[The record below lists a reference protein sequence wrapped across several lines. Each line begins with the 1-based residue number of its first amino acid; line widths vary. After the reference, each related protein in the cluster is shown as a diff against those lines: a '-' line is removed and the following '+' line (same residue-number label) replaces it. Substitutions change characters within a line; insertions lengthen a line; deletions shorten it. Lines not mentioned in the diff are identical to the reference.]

1 MAPRRWLYLF
11 LVLASTVAAV
21 TQMVGVLQVDG
32 FTPREAVITTL
43 FAILFA
49 WIASS
54 FWLAV
59 FGAWARSTKI
69 NLLPLKPASGPSA
82 ARTAILMPVYNEDV
96 ARVFSGVRA
105 IWESAGP
112 DFDFYVLS
120 DSTNP
125 ANWVAEEMEWLK
137 LKAELASSSETP
149 GQEKTSEGARIYYRH
164 RSKNTGRKAGNIQD
178 FCENWGQLYDYMV
191 ILDADSLM
199 TGKTLTQLV
208 GLMDANP
215 RTALIQAPPQ
225 LVGRSSL
232 FARIQQFSS
241 SVYGPLHT
249 AGLAFLQG
257 PDGNYWGHNA
267 IIRVH
272 AFMQHCGLPRLPGKP
287 PFGGEIMSHDFIEAA
302 FLRRA
307 GWDVWIAPDI
317 GGSFEEPPPS
327 LLDYLIR
334 DRRWCQGNLQHL
346 RIVFAQGLTLPSR
359 LHLAMGIMSYVSSPL
374 WLLLL
379 IVSAIDMMSFRGAPA
394 ASYIGLQPSLALAVS
409 HAAELVVL
417 VLATLVLLYGP
428 KLLAVIA
435 LLESPEATRAHGG
448 TGAVL
453 TGALWESVFST
464 LMAPIMMLQHSWYVV
479 SILAGIA
486 TGWNAQTRTDRAL
499 PVGLVA
505 RSFAAHTIIGLV
517 ATFILWRFA
526 PDSFNWF
533 VPLLAGLWLAI
544 PLVVL
549 SSSPLLG
556 AGARKDGLFLVPS
569 ETRGLKV
576 LGRAHA
582 LAGSHQD
589 LPGEPQELV
598 LEDARARDLHLSL
611 LADAPA
617 SGGDPARL
625 CVLRAQAARRET
637 AGFSRDDW
645 TLILSDTEGL
655 KALGTP
661 S

>member
-21 TQMVGVLQVDG
+21 TQMVGVLQIDG
-32 FTPREAVITTL
+32 LTFSEGAILFL

-49 WIASS
+49 WIAAS

-59 FGAWARSTKI
+59 FGAWARFAKVE
-69 NLLPLKPASGPSA
+69 LLPLKPASGTSA

-105 IWESAGP
+105 IRESAGA
-112 DFDFYVLS
+112 DFDFYILS

-125 ANWVAEEMEWLK
+125 ANWVAEEMEWQALK
-137 LKAELASSSETP
+137 QEL
-149 GQEKTSEGARIYYRH
+149 GADAHVFYRH
-164 RSKNTGRKAGNIQD
+164 RVRNTGRKAGNIQD

-199 TGKTLTQLV
+199 TGKTLSHLV

-215 RTALIQAPPQ
+215 RAGLIQAPAQ
-225 LVGRSSL
+225 LVGRHSL

-241 SVYGPLHT
+241 SVYGPIHT

-272 AFMQHCGLPRLPGKP
+272 AFMQHCALPRLPGKP

-302 FLRRA
+302 LLRRA
-307 GWDVWIAPDI
+307 GWEVWMAPDI
-317 GGSFEEPPPS
+317 GGSFEEPPPT

-379 IVSAIDMMSFRGAPA
+379 IVSAIDMMNTVPPPPA
-394 ASYIGLQPSLALAVS
+394 DTIGLHPLLALYVS
-409 HAAELVVL
+409 HAAELVIL

-435 LLESPEATRAHGG
+435 VLEDPAATRAHGG
-448 TGAVL
+448 AGAVIW
-453 TGALWESVFST
+453 GALWESVFST
-464 LMAPIMMLQHSWYVV
+464 LMAPIVMLQHSWYVV

-499 PVGLVA
+499 PLRLVA
-505 RSFAAHTIIGLV
+505 RVFAAHSLIGVAATI
-517 ATFILWRFA
+517 ILWRYA
-526 PDSFNWF
+526 PGSFNWF

-544 PLVVL
+544 PLVVF
-549 SSSPLLG
+549 SSSPMLG
-556 AGARKDGLFLVPS
+556 SGARREGLFLVPS
-569 ETRGLKV
+569 ETHGSKV

-582 LAGSHQD
+582 LADSH
-589 LPGEPQELV
+589 GEVPQEAQLLV
-598 LEDARARDLHLSL
+598 LEDARVRDLHLAL
-611 LADAPA
+611 LAGA
-617 SGGDPARL
+617 SATGGDPTRL
-625 CVLRAQAARRET
+625 SVLRAQAARRET

-645 TLILSDTEGL
+645 ALLLSDSEGL
-655 KALGTP
+655 RALGT
-661 S
+661 SS

>member
-1 MAPRRWLYLF
+1 VPDIAPRRWLYLF

-21 TQMVGVLQVDG
+21 TQMAGVFQVDG
-32 FTPREAVITTL
+32 FTPREVVILVL

-49 WIASS
+49 WIATS

-59 FGAWARSTKI
+59 FGAWARFTKTD
-69 NLLPLKPASGPSA
+69 LLPLKPAGGPSA

-105 IWESAGP
+105 IWESAGAE
-112 DFDFYVLS
+112 FDFYILS

-125 ANWVAEEMEWLK
+125 ANWVAEELEWQK
-137 LKAELASSSETP
+137 LK
-149 GQEKTSEGARIYYRH
+149 GALGKDAHIFYRH
-164 RSKNTGRKAGNIQD
+164 RAKNTGRKAGNIQD

-199 TGKTLTQLV
+199 TGKTLTHLV

-215 RTALIQAPPQ
+215 RTALIQAPAQ
-225 LVGRSSL
+225 LVGRGSL

-241 SVYGPLHT
+241 SVYGPIHT

-257 PDGNYWGHNA
+257 SDGNYWGHNA
-267 IIRVH
+267 IIRVQ
-272 AFMQHCGLPRLPGKP
+272 AFMQNCGLPRLPGRP
-287 PFGGEIMSHDFIEAA
+287 PFGGEIMSHDFVEAA
-302 FLRRA
+302 LLRRA
-307 GWDVWIAPDI
+307 GWDVWMAPDV
-317 GGSFEEPPPS
+317 GGSFEEPPPTMM
-327 LLDYLIR
+327 DYLIR

-359 LHLAMGIMSYVSSPL
+359 LHLAMGIMSYLSSPL

-379 IVSAIDMMSFRGAPA
+379 IVSAIDMMSVKTVPP
-394 ASYIGLQPSLALAVS
+394 ASYVGQHPSLPLLVS

-417 VLATLVLLYGP
+417 VLATVVLLYGP

-435 LLESPEATRAHGG
+435 LLENPQATRAHGG
-448 TGAVL
+448 TAAVVQ
-453 TGALWESVFST
+453 GALWESLFST
-464 LMAPIMMLQHSWYVV
+464 LMAPIVMLQHSWFVV
-479 SILAGIA
+479 SILMGVA
-486 TGWNAQTRTDRAL
+486 TGWNAQTRADRAL
-499 PVGLVA
+499 PLMLVA
-505 RSFAAHTIIGLV
+505 RKFAVHTVIGV
-517 ATFILWRFA
+517 AATLILWRAA
-526 PDSFNWF
+526 PDSFSWF

-556 AGARKDGLFLVPS
+556 LAARRDHLFLVPS

-576 LGRAHA
+576 MDRAHA
-582 LAGSHQD
+582 LAGRHDAMPDEAQH
-589 LPGEPQELV
+589 LV
-598 LEDARARDLHLSL
+598 LEDAGVRDLHLAL
-611 LADAPA
+611 LSSAPA
-617 SGGDPARL
+617 FSGDPARL
-625 CVLRAQAARRET
+625 GVLRAQAARRET

-645 TLILSDTEGL
+645 SLILSDSEGL
-655 KALGTP
+655 RAL
-661 S
+661 

>member
-1 MAPRRWLYLF
+1 VPDIAPRRWLYLF
-11 LVLASTVAAV
+11 LVLLSTVAAV
-21 TQMVGVLQVDG
+21 TQMAGVFQVDG
-32 FTPREAVITTL
+32 FTTRETAILAL

-59 FGAWARSTKI
+59 FGAWARFTKAD
-69 NLLPLKPASGPSA
+69 LLPLKPAGGPSA
-82 ARTAILMPVYNEDV
+82 ARTAILMPIYNEDV
-96 ARVFSGVRA
+96 ARVFSGMRA
-105 IWESAGP
+105 VWESVGA
-112 DFDFYVLS
+112 DFDFYILS

-125 ANWVAEEMEWLK
+125 ANWVAEELEWQKHKSQLGED
-137 LKAELASSSETP
+137 AH
-149 GQEKTSEGARIYYRH
+149 IYYRH
-164 RSKNTGRKAGNIQD
+164 RARNTGRKAGNIQD

-199 TGKTLTQLV
+199 TGKTLSQLV

-215 RTALIQAPPQ
+215 RTALIQAPAQ
-225 LVGRSSL
+225 LVGRNSL

-241 SVYGPLHT
+241 SVYGPIHT

-257 PDGNYWGHNA
+257 ADGNYWGHNA

-272 AFMQHCGLPRLPGKP
+272 AFMQHCGLPRLPGRP
-287 PFGGEIMSHDFIEAA
+287 PFGGEIMSHDFVEAA
-302 FLRRA
+302 FLRRG
-307 GWDVWIAPDI
+307 GWDVWMAPDI
-317 GGSFEEPPPS
+317 GGSFEEPPPT
-327 LLDYLIR
+327 LTDYLIR

-359 LHLAMGIMSYVSSPL
+359 LHLAMGIMSYVASPL

-379 IVSAIDMMSFRGAPA
+379 IVSAIDMMSFNGAPPVR
-394 ASYIGLQPSLALAVS
+394 YIGLHPSLPLLVS

-428 KLLAVIA
+428 KLLAVAA

-453 TGALWESVFST
+453 QGALWESVFST
-464 LMAPIMMLQHSWYVV
+464 LMAPIVMLQHSWYVI
-479 SILAGIA
+479 SILMGMA
-486 TGWNAQTRTDRAL
+486 TGWNPQTRTDRAL
-499 PVGLVA
+499 PLGLVA
-505 RSFAAHTIIGLV
+505 RKFAVHSLIGV
-517 ATFILWRFA
+517 AATVILWRYA
-526 PDSFNWF
+526 HDSFNWF

-544 PLVVL
+544 PLVLV

-556 AGARKDGLFLVPS
+556 LMTRKDRLFLVPS

-582 LAGSHQD
+582 LARNHETLS
-589 LPGEPQELV
+589 GETQQLV
-598 LEDARARDLHLSL
+598 LEDAKVRDLHLAL
-611 LADAPA
+611 LAGAPTL
-617 SGGDPARL
+617 SGDSTRL
-625 CVLRAQAARRET
+625 GVLRAQAVRRET
-637 AGFSRDDW
+637 AGFSREDW
-645 TLILSDTEGL
+645 TLLLSDSEGL
-655 KALGTP
+655 KAL

>member
-1 MAPRRWLYLF
+1 VPDIAPRRWLYLF

-21 TQMVGVLQVDG
+21 TQMAGVFQVDG
-32 FTPREAVITTL
+32 FTPREIVILIL

-49 WIASS
+49 WIATS

-59 FGAWARSTKI
+59 FGAWARFTKTD
-69 NLLPLKPASGPSA
+69 LLPLKPAGGSSA

-105 IWESAGP
+105 IWESAGAE
-112 DFDFYVLS
+112 FDFYVLS

-125 ANWVAEEMEWLK
+125 AKWVAEELEWQK
-137 LKAELASSSETP
+137 LKGGL
-149 GQEKTSEGARIYYRH
+149 GKGAHIFYRH
-164 RSKNTGRKAGNIQD
+164 RAKNTGRKAGNIQD

-215 RTALIQAPPQ
+215 RAALIQAPAR

-241 SVYGPLHT
+241 SVYGPIHT

-267 IIRVH
+267 IIRVQ
-272 AFMQHCGLPRLPGKP
+272 AFMQNCGLPRLPGKP

-302 FLRRA
+302 LLRRA
-307 GWDVWIAPDI
+307 GWDVWMAPDI
-317 GGSFEEPPPS
+317 GGSFEEPPPT
-327 LLDYLIR
+327 LMDYLIR

-359 LHLAMGIMSYVSSPL
+359 LHLAMGIMSYLSAPL

-379 IVSAIDMMSFRGAPA
+379 IVSAIDMMSIKAVPP
-394 ASYIGLQPSLALAVS
+394 ASYIGLHPSLPLLVS

-435 LLESPEATRAHGG
+435 LLENPQATRAHGG
-448 TGAVL
+448 TMAVVQ
-453 TGALWESVFST
+453 GALWESLFST
-464 LMAPIMMLQHSWYVV
+464 LMAPIVMLQHSWFVI
-479 SILAGIA
+479 SILAGMA
-486 TGWNAQTRTDRAL
+486 TGWNAQARADRAL
-499 PVGLVA
+499 PLMLVA
-505 RSFAAHTIIGLV
+505 RKFAVHTLIGV
-517 ATFILWRFA
+517 AASLILWRAA
-526 PDSFNWF
+526 PDSFTWF

-556 AGARKDGLFLVPS
+556 LAARRDHLFLVPS

-576 LGRAHA
+576 MDRAHV
-582 LAGSHQD
+582 LAGRHETVPAEAQ
-589 LPGEPQELV
+589 QLV
-598 LEDARARDLHLSL
+598 LEDSGVRDLHLAL
-611 LADAPA
+611 LIGAPA
-617 SGGDPARL
+617 PCGDPARL
-625 CVLRAQAARRET
+625 GVLRAQAARRET

-645 TLILSDTEGL
+645 SLILSDSEGL
-655 KALGTP
+655 RAL
-661 S
+661 